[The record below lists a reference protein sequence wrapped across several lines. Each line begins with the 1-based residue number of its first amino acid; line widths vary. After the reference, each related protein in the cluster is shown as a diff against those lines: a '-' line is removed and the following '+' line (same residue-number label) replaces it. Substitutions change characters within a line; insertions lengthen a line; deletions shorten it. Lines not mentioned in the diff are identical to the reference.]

1 MSLFVVSTP
10 IGHPKDI
17 TLRALDILKEC
28 DLVIG
33 EERSE
38 VSRFL
43 KSLGLTEK
51 PYELLNEHSSEDDVA
66 ALVRVCREQRVAL
79 VSDCGTPGFCD
90 PGADL
95 VRACRQQGVAVTA
108 IPGASS
114 LMALLSVSGLRLRD
128 FVFVG
133 FLPPDSESRAA
144 AIRELS
150 QEPRP
155 CFIMDTPYRLSKTLR
170 ELSEAMPEREAVLG
184 LDLTQQGETIL
195 SGPLKDLAPKVAE
208 KKAEFVLVLNA
219 LSGAHAGERKRER
232 PPRQERR
239 PERHHSRRPAR
250 SFRSGNSRKPFG
262 AGSSARR
269 K

>member
-17 TLRALDILKEC
+17 TLRALDILKES

-43 KSLGLTEK
+43 KSLGLSEK
-51 PYELLNEHSSEDDVA
+51 PFELLNEHSRPEDVS
-66 ALVRVCREQRVAL
+66 ALAESCKTKRVAL

-95 VRACRQQGVAVTA
+95 VSACRRQGVAVTA

-114 LMALLSVSGLRLRD
+114 LMALLSVSGRRLRD

-133 FLPPDSESRAA
+133 FLPPDAESRTEAVQKLA
-144 AIRELS
+144 R
-150 QEPRP
+150 EPRP
-155 CFIMDTPYRLSKTLR
+155 CFVMDTPYRLAKTMR
-170 ELSEAMPEREAVLG
+170 ELAAAMPSREAVLG
-184 LDLTQQGETIL
+184 LDLTQETEL
-195 SGPLKDLAPKVAE
+195 VLDGTLKDLADQVTE
-208 KKAEFVLVLNA
+208 RKAEFVLMIGPA
-219 LSGAHAGERKRER
+219 EGAVGSSERFAH
-232 PPRQERR
+232 RR
-239 PERHHSRRPAR
+239 PRDARGFKPREGRRPFGRAH
-250 SFRSGNSRKPFG
+250 KP
-262 AGSSARR
+262 ARR
-269 K
+269 NKDRR